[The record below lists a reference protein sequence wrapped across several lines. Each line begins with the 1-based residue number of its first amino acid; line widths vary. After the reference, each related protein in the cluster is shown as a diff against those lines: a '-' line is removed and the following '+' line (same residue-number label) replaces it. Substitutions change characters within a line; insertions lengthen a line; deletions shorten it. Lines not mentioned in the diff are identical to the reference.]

1 MYIKCSLSEGKKLMI
16 EILKYIEEICKE
28 NDLQYFV
35 VAGTLLGAV
44 RHKGFIPWDD
54 DIDII
59 MTKEDHL
66 KLIEAIKNDNNE
78 RFGILDKS
86 IDPNYP
92 LELSKVIMKD
102 TACVLNDEL
111 KSVQNKSEVF
121 VDVFTLE
128 FFKEETSRKHRKYV
142 RLFENARKKVV
153 IDNLKPSLFRTGL
166 RVFRVISKVVVPFN
180 VVNRFKNKYSV
191 KNGPYVGFDVSQSSD
206 FICRYED
213 IYPLKQIDFENVKV
227 WAPNNPDAILR
238 YQYGDNYMQLPPE
251 DKRHTHSQSISVDK
265 KVAELY
271 NINGED

>member
-1 MYIKCSLSEGKKLMI
+1 MYIKCSLSEGKRLMI

-28 NDLQYFV
+28 NNLQYFV

-66 KLIEAIKNDNNE
+66 KLIEAIKNDNND

-86 IDPNYP
+86 IDANYP

-111 KSVQNKSEVF
+111 KSVQTKSEVF

-166 RVFRVISKVVVPFN
+166 KVFRVVSKIVVPVN
-180 VVNRFKNKYSV
+180 VVNSFKKKYSV
-191 KNGPYVGFDVSQSSD
+191 KTGPYAGFDVSQSSD
-206 FICRYED
+206 FICKYED

-265 KVAELY
+265 KIAELY
-271 NINGED
+271 NIKEKY

>member
-1 MYIKCSLSEGKKLMI
+1 MI
-16 EILKYIEEICKE
+16 EILKYIEEICEK
-28 NDLQYFV
+28 NNLQYFV

-59 MTKEDHL
+59 MTKKDHL
-66 KLIEAIKNDNNE
+66 KLIEAIKNDNNN

-102 TACVLNDEL
+102 TLCELNDEL
-111 KSVQNKSEVF
+111 KSVQAKSEVF

-128 FFKEETSRKHRKYV
+128 FFNEETSRKHRKYV

-153 IDNLKPSLFRTGL
+153 INNLKPSLFRTGL
-166 RVFRVISKVVVPFN
+166 QVFRVASKIVVPIN
-180 VVNRFKNKYSV
+180 VIDRFKKRYSV
-191 KNGPYVGFDVSQSSD
+191 ENGAYAGFDVSQSSD
-206 FICRYED
+206 FICRVED
-213 IYPLKQIDFENVKV
+213 IYPLKQIPFEDVKV
-227 WAPNNPDAILR
+227 WAPNNPDAILK
-238 YQYGDNYMQLPPE
+238 YQYGPNYMELPPE

-265 KVAELY
+265 KIADIY
-271 NINGED
+271 NIKGK

>member
-1 MYIKCSLSEGKKLMI
+1 MYIKCSLSEGKRLMI
-16 EILKYIEEICKE
+16 EILKYIEEICEK

-111 KSVQNKSEVF
+111 KSVQTKSEVF

-166 RVFRVISKVVVPFN
+166 RVFRVISKVIVPFN

-191 KNGPYVGFDVSQSSD
+191 KNGPYAGFDVSQSSD

-213 IYPLKQIDFENVKV
+213 IYPLKQIDFENTKV
-227 WAPNNPDAILR
+227 WAPKNPDAILR
-238 YQYGDNYMQLPPE
+238 YQYGDNYMQLPPV

-265 KVAELY
+265 KIAELY